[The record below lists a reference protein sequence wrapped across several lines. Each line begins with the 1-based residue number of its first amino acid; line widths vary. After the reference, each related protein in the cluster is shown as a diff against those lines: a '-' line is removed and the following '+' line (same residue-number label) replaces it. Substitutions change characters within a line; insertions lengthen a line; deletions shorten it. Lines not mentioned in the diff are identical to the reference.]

1 VAISLDKYC
10 YLEKLFGTFLPACK
24 EAQSMSLIKPADGR
38 PRYLQVCDALV
49 AMIRSGPVA
58 IGDMLPTELELC
70 ERFDISRHTAREA
83 LRRVEAMGL
92 VERRRGSGTR
102 VKAKF
107 APVVYTHS
115 VDSLEGL
122 LQYGKASRLVIQQ
135 SAMSMFPEALVNDF
149 DVVRGQEIPHLTGI
163 RYQPD
168 QDPPLALCFVELW
181 APAATGPQRA
191 QLLDLEGCE
200 RALHELLDFL
210 HLSRVSQTLSA
221 DAIEPT
227 MAKLLGTQPGSPA
240 LVVIRRYYDL
250 AERLVLLTLSTHP
263 KNRFRYT
270 TELTA
275 CFMNN
280 AG

>member
-1 VAISLDKYC
+1 
-10 YLEKLFGTFLPACK
+10 
-24 EAQSMSLIKPADGR
+24 MSAAKPIDGR

-49 AMIRSGPVA
+49 AMIREGSVA

-70 ERFDISRHTAREA
+70 EQFDISRHTAREA

-107 APVVYTHS
+107 APVVYNQF

-122 LQYGKASRLVIQQ
+122 LQYGKATRLVIQQ
-135 SAMSMFPEALVNDF
+135 SEIKPVPERLGDELGTAAGT
-149 DVVRGQEIPHLTGI
+149 RIPHLTGI
-163 RYQPD
+163 RFQRD
-168 QDPPLALCFVELW
+168 QDPPLALCYVELW
-181 APAATGPQRA
+181 VPAATPEQVES
-191 QLLDLEGCE
+191 LLDLRRSE
-200 RALHELLDFL
+200 RALYDLLDFM

-221 DAIEPT
+221 DAMDADT
-227 MAKLLGTQPGSPA
+227 AKILGAETGGPA

-250 AERLVLLTLSTHP
+250 TERLILLTISIHP
-263 KNRFRYT
+263 KDRFCYT

-275 CFMNN
+275 YKRR
-280 AG
+280 

>member
-1 VAISLDKYC
+1 MRAN
-10 YLEKLFGTFLPACK
+10 
-24 EAQSMSLIKPADGR
+24 KPADGR
-38 PRYLQVCDALV
+38 PRYLQVCDELV
-49 AMIRSGPVA
+49 AMIRGGTVT

-70 ERFDISRHTAREA
+70 EQFEISRHTAREA

-107 APVVYTHS
+107 APVVYNQF

-122 LQYGKASRLVIQQ
+122 LQYGKATRLVIQHTHMSTTP
-135 SAMSMFPEALVNDF
+135 SALDDEF
-149 DVVRGQEIPHLTGI
+149 DLPSGQEIPHLTGI
-163 RYQPD
+163 RYQRD

-181 APAATGPQRA
+181 APSATPEQTRR
-191 QLLDLEGCE
+191 LLDLDRSE
-200 RALHELLDFL
+200 RALYDLLDFMN
-210 HLSRVSQTLSA
+210 LSRVSQTLSA
-221 DAIEPT
+221 DA
-227 MAKLLGTQPGSPA
+227 MDRKVAKVLDAEPGSPA

-250 AERLVLLTLSTHP
+250 SERLVLLTLSTHP

-275 CFMNN
+275 YKRS
-280 AG
+280 

>member
-1 VAISLDKYC
+1 MRAN
-10 YLEKLFGTFLPACK
+10 
-24 EAQSMSLIKPADGR
+24 KPADGR
-38 PRYLQVCDALV
+38 PRYLQVCDELV
-49 AMIRSGPVA
+49 AMIRGGSVA

-70 ERFDISRHTAREA
+70 GKFDISRHTAREA

-107 APVVYTHS
+107 APVVYNQF

-122 LQYGKASRLVIQQ
+122 LQYGKATRLVIQQ
-135 SAMSMFPEALVNDF
+135 ARLSTVPAALSHEF
-149 DVVRGQEIPHLTGI
+149 DVSAGQEIPHLTGI
-163 RYQPD
+163 RYQRD
-168 QDPPLALCFVELW
+168 VDPPLALCFVELW
-181 APAATGPQRA
+181 APSASQEQSE
-191 QLLDLEGCE
+191 QLLDLARSE
-200 RALHELLDFL
+200 RALYDLLDFMN
-210 HLSRVSQTLSA
+210 LSRVSQTLSA
-221 DAIEPT
+221 DALAPG
-227 MAKLLGTQPGSPA
+227 MGKVLGAEPGSAA

-275 CFMNN
+275 YKRT
-280 AG
+280 